1 MAKAYGALVDVLGGP
16 QTFLQYKMLE
26 TGTYE
31 KLALANA
38 QAINGLQPKITSWNT
53 GMSFGF
59 HISSK
64 DRSDHALGNGEG
76 SADSMGPIRNL
87 MQGLPPLLS
96 TIHEQTGINP
106 PSWMAQMPAKNH
118 INGPNHAK

>member
-26 TGTYE
+26 TGAYE

-53 GMSFGF
+53 GMPFGF
-59 HISSK
+59 HLS
-64 DRSDHALGNGEG
+64 
-76 SADSMGPIRNL
+76 RNVL
-87 MQGLPPLLS
+87 
-96 TIHEQTGINP
+96 TTV
-106 PSWMAQMPAKNH
+106 
-118 INGPNHAK
+118 